1 MHSPAHIPMLK
12 YTRSAA
18 ASQPASSSPPCPARC
33 TPVIGDAVLGVL
45 KYGRWPRLKN
55 CVMMP
60 GLLIP
65 SDSIAV
71 VSTVPGA
78 HVWKTW

>member
-1 MHSPAHIPMLK
+1 MG
-12 YTRSAA
+12 
-18 ASQPASSSPPCPARC
+18 
-33 TPVIGDAVLGVL
+33 TPFSVFL
-45 KYGRWPRLKN
+45 KYGRLFRLKN

-78 HVWKTW
+78 QVWKTW